1 MQLLLFFVLRTAISC
16 RRLSHAQRLPFSLWF
31 CLPTPGFPVCSM
43 SASQLSATFF
53 LQMFVI
59 LAVCRVVGTLAR
71 RLGQPQ
77 VVGEMIAGVFLGPS
91 LLGLASPLLQRALFP
106 EESLKILYVG
116 AQLGVGLYMFLVGV
130 EFNTATFLSRARS
143 AGWVSAAGMVAPF
156 VIGTGL
162 AVELIRVPGLFSAK
176 ATLIEAMLF
185 LGAAMSITAFPM
197 LARIIY
203 ERGLT
208 GTPLG
213 TLALAAGAIGDAGA
227 WCVLAIVLAS
237 FGAGPMVAVKAIG
250 GGILYAVVVLTLGRR
265 LLARLAS
272 VANSSLQLSPALLG
286 IVLMLFMIAVWITDS
301 IGIHAVFGGFLL
313 GIAMPRGRFARELQR
328 QLEPFAV
335 VFLLPMFFTF
345 SGLNTR
351 LDMVNNYHLVVIAAV
366 IIIGA
371 CLGKGGAC
379 WAAARLNGED
389 NRTALAVGTL
399 MNSRGLMELIIIN
412 IGLQKGVIQL
422 PLFSIMVL
430 MAIVT
435 TLMATPVFE
444 WVYGRHARKEGA
456 IPATA
461 PALSP

>member
-1 MQLLLFFVLRTAISC
+1 MT
-16 RRLSHAQRLPFSLWF
+16 
-31 CLPTPGFPVCSM
+31 
-43 SASQLSATFF
+43 ASQLSAVFF

-59 LAVCRVVGTLAR
+59 LGACRIVGALAR

-91 LLGLASPLLQRALFP
+91 LLGLLLPGLQQTVFP
-106 EESLKILYVG
+106 PESLKIIYVG

-130 EFNTATFLSRARS
+130 EFNTESFLSRARS
-143 AGWVSAAGMVAPF
+143 ASWVSAAGMVAPF
-156 VIGTGL
+156 AIGVVL
-162 AVELIRVPGLFSAK
+162 AVELIKIPGLFSAK
-176 ATLIEAMLF
+176 ATLVEAMLF

-213 TLALAAGAIGDAGA
+213 TLTLAAGAIGDAGA

-237 FGAGPMVAVKAIG
+237 FGAGPLVAIKAIG
-250 GGILYAVVVLTLGRR
+250 GGIVFTVLALTLGRK
-265 LLARLAS
+265 LLARLGTS
-272 VANSSLQLSPALLG
+272 VENAGRLSPSLLG
-286 IVLMLFMIAVWITDS
+286 ITLMLFMMAVWATDS

-313 GIAMPRGRFARELQR
+313 GVAMPRGFFARELQR

-351 LDMVNNYHLVVIAAV
+351 LDMVNNYHLVAIAAV
-366 IIIGA
+366 IIFGA

-412 IGLQKGVIQL
+412 IGLQKGVIE
-422 PLFSIMVL
+422 PSLFSIMVL

-435 TLMATPVFE
+435 TLMATPMFE

-456 IPATA
+456 LPAVE
-461 PALSP
+461 PVLGR